1 MDKDGNAFELRR
13 DRLTENSIPDF
24 AGLNARQI
32 QQLCILSGCDY
43 LPSIRGIGLKRASKL
58 LRQHKTVDMVVKEL
72 RSVRW
77 ADIPDDYVD
86 QFRRAELTF
95 LHQRV
100 FDPRQGRAVPL
111 HPLQDVDDEDMRF
124 IGPYDALWSQLSG
137 LLFIANSSRK
147 LADEDALGI
156 AIGNIDPLTRQL
168 LDTFQPQHPFQ
179 VSPRRYK
186 HSFL

>member
-1 MDKDGNAFELRR
+1 MRSSRKIPTCLFTVVEGCGNGVSLFYDPLGLIGSQIVLKMDKDGNAFELRR

-24 AGLNARQI
+24 EGLTARQI

-58 LRQHKTVDMVVKEL
+58 LRQHKTVDNVVKEL
-72 RSVRW
+72 RSLRW

-111 HPLQDVDDEDMRF
+111 HPLQDVNDEEMQF
-124 IGPYDALWSQLSG
+124 IGP
-137 LLFIANSSRK
+137 
-147 LADEDALGI
+147 
-156 AIGNIDPLTRQL
+156 
-168 LDTFQPQHPFQ
+168 
-179 VSPRRYK
+179 
-186 HSFL
+186 